1 MKIGKSLTDYGNR
14 PVVSGITY
22 RLSDS
27 PIYTSTLET
36 YEVTPPN
43 ISSPMLE
50 NTRLQHRHS
59 TSLSSAASAT
69 SKSTIKTSK
78 TVATSS
84 MTMEGL
90 KTLSVRSASAST
102 TKSSFLESSSS
113 SSSRMIED
121 SSKLVANIIEM
132 RNLFQQSCVS
142 EPVLEQ
148 IEHYCQSLETFLPQ
162 SSRQVEPRFTQR
174 KLSTSNEIGY
184 RFKEVKKRTN
194 LAYLRL
200 LRQLVNEVG
209 LDAALTG
216 SVGVPLLEAFCCC
229 PSLDASS
236 SLPSPAGSD
245 PTEIARAPYNK
256 LPPGEKM
263 RRAVRL
269 LMAKGKDTAMD
280 RELNSEFVALIEE
293 LTNCN
298 ESTCQDVI
306 EEGGLDYVFRACRSE
321 DTEAVKHALLSMVNL
336 LHRVGRA
343 HQYEMVRQNTFA
355 WLLLLALQ
363 PDEEIQYYVFLIV
376 TILSNNREL
385 DGVLD
390 RSLLMSLMIPFVKR
404 HDVREFAHQ
413 HFTEQTPIFSG
424 DWLLFLL
431 PALTSETHGEVEAF
445 ATFHF
450 AIAAQLKA
458 NLLLELGPS
467 STLFSSQ
474 KARVESALVKISGLK
489 RDPAW
494 KLAALTLDIMGS
506 KVPKAL
512 SLQVFHWPVED
523 VVCWMNREGFDAVAE
538 KSKALRIDGDIL
550 LSLTEKELEEGLGI
564 TNCIVRRR
572 FMRQLCY
579 LKSMV
584 NYSLIDPTGVAEFL
598 EEASKDVGDSE
609 SMTTEV
615 MNGDSDRLLR
625 SKSSTTPVSVVASI
639 IPSAS
644 LTQYTYTLLSH
655 GVTRQRLMELTEEE
669 LKNTFH
675 IFDPI
680 HRRQVLKAV
689 QKATNKS
696 SASREVAENRIDFFI
711 SYRRSNGTHLAS
723 LVKTLL
729 QLRNYRV
736 FLDIERLK
744 GGRFEHKLM
753 DSIKRSD
760 NFILVLTEG
769 ALDRCSTD
777 GSIDWVRR
785 EINCA
790 LENNCHIIP
799 LSDRFDWGNIDTLP
813 EDICAITKFNS
824 VQWTPE
830 LEEGCIDRIIEFM
843 RQNSQSEGRKH

>member
-1 MKIGKSLTDYGNR
+1 MKIGKSVTDYGSR

-22 RLSDS
+22 RLADS
-27 PIYTSTLET
+27 PLYTSTLET
-36 YEVTPPN
+36 YEVNSPTLA
-43 ISSPMLE
+43 SSMLD

-59 TSLSSAASAT
+59 SSLSTAASAT
-69 SKSTIKTSK
+69 SKSTSIKTSK

-84 MTMEGL
+84 MTVEGM

-102 TKSSFLESSSS
+102 TKSSFLESSTS

-121 SSKLVANIIEM
+121 SSKLVANIAEM
-132 RNLFQQSCVS
+132 RNLFQQSSVS

-148 IEHYCQSLETFLPQ
+148 IERYCQSLETFLPP
-162 SSRQVEPRFTQR
+162 SLRQTEPLFTQR
-174 KLSTSNEIGY
+174 RSSQTLSTSNEIGR
-184 RFKEVKKRTN
+184 RFKEVQKRTN

-209 LDAALTG
+209 FDAALSG
-216 SVGVPLLEAFCCC
+216 SVGVPLLEAFCSS
-229 PSLDASS
+229 PILDSSS
-236 SLPSPAGSD
+236 SLSSPTDSRGLE
-245 PTEIARAPYNK
+245 TARSPYSK

-263 RRAVRL
+263 RQAVRL
-269 LMAKGKDTAMD
+269 LMAKGRDAEMD

-298 ESTCQDVI
+298 ENTCQDVI
-306 EEGGLDYVFRACRSE
+306 EEGGLDYVFRACRSD

-336 LHRVGRA
+336 LHRVGRD

-363 PDEEIQYYVFLIV
+363 SDEEIQYYVFLIV
-376 TILSNNREL
+376 TILSNNQEL

-390 RSLLMSLMIPFVKR
+390 RSLLISLIIPFVKR
-404 HDVREFAHQ
+404 HDVREFAHR
-413 HFTEQTPIFSG
+413 HFNDQTPIFSG

-431 PALTSETHGEVEAF
+431 PALTSETHVEIEAF
-445 ATFHF
+445 AAFHF

-458 NLLLELGPS
+458 NLLLELGPAS
-467 STLFSSQ
+467 
-474 KARVESALVKISGLK
+474 ARVESALVKVSGLK

-494 KLAALTLDIMGS
+494 KLAALALDTMGS

-523 VVCWMNREGFDAVAE
+523 VVCWMNREGFEAVAE

-550 LSLTEKELEEGLGI
+550 LSLTEEELEEGLGI

-572 FMRQLCY
+572 FMRQLCH

-598 EEASKDVGDSE
+598 AEASKDVVDCNC
-609 SMTTEV
+609 MATEAL
-615 MNGDSDRLLR
+615 NGDTERLLR
-625 SKSSTTPVSVVASI
+625 LKSSISTVPAIASI
-639 IPSAS
+639 IPTAL
-644 LTQYTYTLLSH
+644 LTQYTYTLLCH
-655 GVTRQRLMELTEEE
+655 GVTRQRLLELTEEE

-675 IFDPI
+675 ISDAI
-680 HRRQVLKAV
+680 HRRQLLKAV
-689 QKATNKS
+689 QKAASDS
-696 SASREVAENRIDFFI
+696 SAVHDASENRIDFFI

-843 RQNSQSEGRKH
+843 RQNSQSEEQKQ